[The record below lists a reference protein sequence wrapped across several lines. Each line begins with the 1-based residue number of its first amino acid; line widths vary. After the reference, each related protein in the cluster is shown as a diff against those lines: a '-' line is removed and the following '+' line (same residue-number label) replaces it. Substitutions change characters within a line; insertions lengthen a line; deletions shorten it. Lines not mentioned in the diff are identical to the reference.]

1 MTGHQSKQKSL
12 IMTQTPQIT
21 EAYVRELA
29 TEQSFDRGYRYYRDR
44 SVFEIARRGNLITAM
59 VEGSDYEPY
68 RVQVTLNDSH
78 RVTNASC
85 TCPYDWGGICKH
97 IVATLLLTINEPE
110 TMVEKPTLDALLD
123 GLTADQLRQ
132 IILSMAEESPATAE
146 TLEKVTTWL
155 QGHPDIT
162 AISSSGVVP
171 IDIVAVHR
179 DIHEGFRR
187 VGEVDP
193 FRHGYYDEYEGY
205 ELDPSEF
212 LEPHLD
218 NVKSLLDGGDVKT
231 AVTHISAVIDTYADN
246 LKDLDDWIIEYNED
260 QIYLAGLDLGAALAE
275 VLLSMDMQPDQT
287 AEWLDRIETW
297 EGDIAELAI
306 AKTAI
311 QQGWTFPPLVSAMQ
325 GNITERGAWEREA
338 PYFADELTLAR
349 LRILARQERTQE
361 YINLAEAEGQG
372 ALAIKMIAQT
382 DDIDTAVTQAKAY
395 LVYPGEILTIARI
408 LADKGEL
415 EAALTVAE
423 HGLNQDNTN
432 GKIELAR
439 WTREQATAVGKPSLA
454 IKAAQEAFFNSHSL
468 ADYLAVKE
476 LAGDSWKTISPR
488 LLKKLK
494 QHWSATDKIDI
505 YLHEKMHAEAM
516 QALDR
521 EKCISDYDLLRVIE
535 ATRETEP
542 DWGIRQCKQQAEAI
556 MDGGHSR
563 EYDSAVSWLRI
574 ARDIYI
580 QHERPKEWEV
590 YLDSLLDTHFRKYKL
605 IPMLRN
611 IAI

>member
-1 MTGHQSKQKSL
+1 
-12 IMTQTPQIT
+12 MTQTPQIT

-44 SVFEIARRGNLITAM
+44 SVFEIARRGNLITAK
-59 VEGSDYEPY
+59 VEGRDYEPY
-68 RVQVTLNDSH
+68 RVQVALDDSH
-78 RVTNASC
+78 LVSKASC

-97 IVATLLLTINEPE
+97 IVATLLVAINESE
-110 TMVEKPTLDALLD
+110 TILEKPTLDALLD

-132 IILSMAEESPATAE
+132 IILSMAEESPETAE
-146 TLEKVTTWL
+146 ALEKVTTWV
-155 QGHPDIT
+155 HDRSDIT
-162 AISSSGVVP
+162 AISSSGTMP

-179 DIHEGFRR
+179 DIYKGFREI
-187 VGEVDP
+187 GEVDP
-193 FRHGYYDEYEGY
+193 FRHGYYDEFAGY

-218 NVKSLLDGGDVKT
+218 DVQALLDGGDVET
-231 AVTHISAVIDTYADN
+231 AVILISAIIDAFVDGVQ
-246 LKDLDDWIIEYNED
+246 DLDDWIHEYNED

-275 VLLSMDMQPDQT
+275 VLLSQDMKPDQT
-287 AEWLDRIETW
+287 AGWLDRIETW
-297 EGDIAELAI
+297 EEDIAELAI

-311 QQGWTFPPLVSAMQ
+311 EQGWAYPPLVSAMQ
-325 GNITERGAWEREA
+325 GNITERGTWEREA

-372 ALAIKMIAQT
+372 VLAIKMIAQT
-382 DDIDTAVTQAKAY
+382 DDFDTAVTQAKAH
-395 LVYPGEILTIARI
+395 LVHPGEILTIAHI
-408 LADKGEL
+408 LADRGEL
-415 EAALTVAE
+415 EAALSVAE
-423 HGLNQDNTN
+423 HGLNQENTT
-432 GKIELAR
+432 GKTELAR
-439 WTREQATAVGKPSLA
+439 WTRERATTAGRLTLA
-454 IKAAQEAFFNSHSL
+454 IRAAQEAFFNSHSL

-476 LAGDSWKTISPR
+476 LAGDSWKTIRPR

-505 YLHEKMHAEAM
+505 YLHENMLAEAM
-516 QALDR
+516 KALDK
-521 EKCISDYDLLRVIE
+521 EQYISDYDLLRVIE
-535 ATRETEP
+535 ATRETQP
-542 DWGIRQCKQQAEAI
+542 DWGIRQCTKHAEAI
-556 MDGGHSR
+556 MDGGRSR

-574 ARDIYI
+574 VRDIYI
-580 QHERPKEWEV
+580 QHERQKEWEA